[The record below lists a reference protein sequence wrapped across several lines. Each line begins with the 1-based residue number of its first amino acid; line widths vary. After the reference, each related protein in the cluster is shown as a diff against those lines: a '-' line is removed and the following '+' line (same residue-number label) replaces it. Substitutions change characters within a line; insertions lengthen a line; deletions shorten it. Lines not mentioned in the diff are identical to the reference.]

1 MREWSTSLEIVFVG
15 QNQAGPICTVEGH
28 QDSGYA
34 EGKERKK
41 AHRPVV
47 LQGADQ
53 FCFLTGC
60 RLYRW
65 VKVHQVANF

>member
-15 QNQAGPICTVEGH
+15 QNQAGPICTVKGH